1 MGYVGAF
8 LMVLSVATLAQG
20 ENGIHELASQ
30 RASKYELITV
40 TQLEGNRPMKSLST
54 HTGSKLHYHSTTF
67 HLKIGNHDNIDKNAT
82 EWTVDLNLNL
92 DLVSSNFKFY
102 STGSK
107 ASSTEYTNSYEHC
120 YYHGN
125 IRGLLESSVS
135 LSTCGGGVKGF
146 IFDGTDLYHL
156 DSYGEEGGHFMYHSG
171 DTLDENGMCGVE
183 GDNSSSQSN
192 FGQTILRQK
201 RGKYCT
207 RDKLSPGFNAH
218 LESPV
223 FSGNIG
229 NSKIIWLL

>member
-92 DLVSSNFKFY
+92 DLVTFHSRL
-102 STGSK
+102 G
-107 ASSTEYTNSYEHC
+107 
-120 YYHGN
+120 
-125 IRGLLESSVS
+125 
-135 LSTCGGGVKGF
+135 
-146 IFDGTDLYHL
+146 YHL
-156 DSYGEEGGHFMYHSG
+156 
-171 DTLDENGMCGVE
+171 NG
-183 GDNSSSQSN
+183 
-192 FGQTILRQK
+192 T
-201 RGKYCT
+201 
-207 RDKLSPGFNAH
+207 
-218 LESPV
+218 
-223 FSGNIG
+223 
-229 NSKIIWLL
+229 